1 MFNLIITIIGV
12 ALLVLGFYLM
22 SFGFS
27 SPPNGLLFFLGLCI
41 TVLGLILV
49 VFFVSGIEIS
59 GRSSPIPENVSRK
72 ESKIKPKP
80 QPVKVEK
87 KNPMQKKK
95 EATLDNIKKTIKS
108 EEPIKTKE
116 PKPRIIKPKKVYNPE
131 EGQKSSKNGVKTES
145 EESIKPK
152 EPKPRIIKPKKVYN
166 PEEGQKSSRNGVKT
180 EFKEEKPKID
190 KSPKV
195 MKADE
200 SSSSQK
206 KARIEIPKKPDID
219 RLGTIDSKK
228 DDDYVKK
235 RLDRLKESYIENAK
249 DIESII
255 DERLDSFKGT
265 LGKLKSDSK
274 EPGIIWSFDAGDVQE
289 AVMETISKT
298 NNRLLMMYPWI
309 RNIEV
314 GSLKKFM
321 ETESCLIIQEASLDD
336 DASVEL
342 LRLLMDKNV
351 KIRTMPH
358 VHTIAIV
365 SDDTKGLIISTDPIY
380 ESYEVGVIYKD
391 QKSIEEIEKLFKD
404 AWSISQD
411 IDLELKL

>member
-72 ESKIKPKP
+72 ESKIKPRP

-108 EEPIKTKE
+108 EEPIKT
-116 PKPRIIKPKKVYNPE
+116 
-131 EGQKSSKNGVKTES
+131 
-145 EESIKPK
+145 K

>member
-72 ESKIKPKP
+72 ESKIKPRP

-108 EEPIKTKE
+108 EEPIKT
-116 PKPRIIKPKKVYNPE
+116 
-131 EGQKSSKNGVKTES
+131 
-145 EESIKPK
+145 K

-274 EPGIIWSFDAGDVQE
+274 EPGLIWSFDAGDVQE